1 MSYYCNE
8 CGVFPIEGARFHC
21 TVCTDFDA
29 CGECRAK
36 ETHDPS
42 HPWIECQEEKR
53 VLSSDEAFVTEIIGK
68 VAEWFGHT
76 GSSLNKTSGTLV
88 ESMCTEE
95 KEFLGL
101 LALSHTLDLE
111 EDDLGC
117 IGRTVQDLKDLHK
130 AYPDGKHV
138 PYCNFGFG
146 QGGQEC
152 PRCAFELLH
161 WTLFTR
167 LIIGLLD
174 LKNLAQVLAF
184 KSKGNVKCVDLL
196 RPSMEEFWLTLTPP
210 ECAAFK
216 KRADA
221 IAEHLD
227 SLVIEWE

>member
-8 CGVFPIEGARFHC
+8 CGVFPIEGTRFHC
-21 TVCTDFDA
+21 TVCPDFDE
-29 CGECRAK
+29 CGECRVK
-36 ETHDPS
+36 ERHDPS
-42 HPWIECQEEKR
+42 HAWIEAQEEKR

-68 VAEWFGHT
+68 VAKCFGHT

-95 KEFLGL
+95 KGFLGL
-101 LALSHTLDLE
+101 LALSHTLDLK

-117 IGRTVQDLKDLHK
+117 VMRTVQDLKDLHES
-130 AYPDGKHV
+130 YPNGKHV

-152 PRCAFELLH
+152 PRCAFEFMH
-161 WTLFTR
+161 WMLFMR
-167 LIIGLLD
+167 VAAGILD
-174 LKNLAQVLAF
+174 VNALAQVLAF
-184 KSKGNVKCVDLL
+184 KSKGSVKWTELDT
-196 RPSMEEFWLTLTPP
+196 RSMQEFWLTLTAS

-221 IAEHLD
+221 IAAHLD